1 MLQSKYIHDHSTLQ
15 YILEQ
20 KNNGKL
26 ILDMYKI
33 KITLKLFYAIEVDE
47 EYALTM
53 IDNSGSQRIMANMIL
68 DIFKIKITQL

>member
-1 MLQSKYIHDHSTLQ
+1 MLQSKYVHDNSTLQ

-47 EYALTM
+47 EFALTM

>member
-47 EYALTM
+47 EFALTM
-53 IDNSGSQRIMANMIL
+53 IDNSGSKRIMANIIL
-68 DIFKIKITQL
+68 DILR

>member
-1 MLQSKYIHDHSTLQ
+1 MLQSKYVHDNSTLQ

-47 EYALTM
+47 EFALTM
-53 IDNSGSQRIMANMIL
+53 IDNSGSQRIMAC
-68 DIFKIKITQL
+68 KHHT